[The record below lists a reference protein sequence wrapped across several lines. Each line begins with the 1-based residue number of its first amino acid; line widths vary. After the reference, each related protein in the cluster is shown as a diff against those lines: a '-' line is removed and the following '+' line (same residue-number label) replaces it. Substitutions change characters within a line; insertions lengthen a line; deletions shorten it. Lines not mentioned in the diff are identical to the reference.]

1 MNTRT
6 QSRVLLTAL
15 ILAGMSPACYWL
27 TLDGNY
33 RLAGILLIVIGLA
46 ALAWVWQPWK
56 HFIKTDNKKGNSNEK
71 HSSKR

>member
-1 MNTRT
+1 MNNRT

-27 TLDGNY
+27 TLDSY
-33 RLAGILLIVIGLA
+33 RFAGILLTLIGLA

-56 HFIKTDNKKGNSNEK
+56 HLNKKGNSHEK

>member
-27 TLDGNY
+27 TLESY
-33 RLAGILLIVIGLA
+33 RLAGIILIIIGLVI
-46 ALAWVWQPWK
+46 LAWVWQPWK
-56 HFIKTDNKKGNSNEK
+56 HLKKGS
-71 HSSKR
+71 